1 MTTNL
6 NRKFNTWATALR
18 SHDSSYL
25 MITRAS
31 DDIWYLL
38 SEHQAEPIVALEIQI
53 DNGMGLRPEYS
64 YFVGNPDEDRFK
76 AGIIVKDGA
85 ELITNDKNGY
95 YAFGIPDVDAP
106 ADTMLVYARTE
117 NRCTAILATS
127 KGCHVH
133 TFAVE

>member
-1 MTTNL
+1 
-6 NRKFNTWATALR
+6 
-18 SHDSSYL
+18 

-106 ADTMLVYARTE
+106 ADAMLVYARTE